1 MTMHLQISLSPSEGN
16 PRDDADLLR
25 SIADAL
31 EGKTS
36 WPHTTPA
43 PKSETAD
50 EPADRL
56 EAAVRENVQ
65 PAPAAKDEKPAEE
78 PAEPAPAA
86 ETVEP
91 AEEPAPADGKTVK
104 QALDAAREVLSLD
117 PDKGKNRVRAALK
130 HVGADRVT
138 ELTADQVPGFLDKL
152 K

>member
-1 MTMHLQISLSPSEGN
+1 MTVQIQISLNPLEGD
-16 PRDDADLLR
+16 PRNDADLLR
-25 SIADAL
+25 SLADAI

-36 WPHTTPA
+36 WPYTGPA
-43 PKSETAD
+43 PKSGTT
-50 EPADRL
+50 EPA
-56 EAAVRENVQ
+56 EEPA

-78 PAEPAPAA
+78 PTEPAPAA
-86 ETVEP
+86 EAVEP